1 MSPTSKTLRRH
12 VVTAAVLALVVG
24 LAVWLLGSDDQD
36 APDAPATS
44 DQPVVGTESTP
55 DPAPKSGPTPE
66 SAPSSGPTSKPS
78 PGSLEVVPVK
88 EARTKPPVPLTE
100 PADFDTGMTLRIERI
115 ESVQGVARGTGEVAG
130 PALRLTLRM
139 SNGSDSAVSLESAV
153 VDLTTGADR
162 TPAPTLTDPGGRPF
176 VGEVPPG
183 GSRTGVYVFAVPED
197 ERDQLRVTVSYV
209 GDAPVVVLAGAAG

>member
-1 MSPTSKTLRRH
+1 MSPTSKTLRRQ

-24 LAVWLLGSDDQD
+24 LGIWLLGSDDQD

-44 DQPVVGTESTP
+44 DQPVVGTEPTP
-55 DPAPKSGPTPE
+55 DPAPTSGPTPE
-66 SAPSSGPTSKPS
+66 PAPSSGPTATPS
-78 PGSLEVVPVK
+78 PGSLDVVPVQ
-88 EARTKPPVPLTE
+88 EVSTKPPVPLTE
-100 PADFDTGMTLRIERI
+100 PADFDNGMTLAIERI

-153 VDLTTGADR
+153 VDLTTGADQ

-176 VGEVPPG
+176 AGDVPAG

-197 ERDQLRVTVSYV
+197 ARDRLRVAVSYLS
-209 GDAPVVVLAGAAG
+209 GAPVVVLAGAAG